1 MNDAEKS
8 SLRVPLGDG
17 ERSTSLP
24 RIILASGFQAHY
36 VREVANAYARL
47 GHCIEVI
54 GGDMH
59 ADLDFEENVR
69 FLNLRGYDRKE
80 YATLSELAKLA
91 RYYIR
96 LLRHVAASKSPAIY
110 DVSIGRPF
118 LRCVLMYSAFRLLRK
133 RIIYTAHNVL
143 PHDRDTPKNRLIFWV
158 IYRIMA
164 SVIVV
169 HGQSLKDRL
178 VQEFGVASTKVHV
191 IPHGTYHPPDDP
203 ALTKREA
210 RDRLGLP
217 HSRRIAL
224 VFGLQRPYKGTHFA
238 IKALQSAPIE
248 NLTLLIR
255 GEVTNPAYG
264 RELQAVLASASSS
277 VAIDSRLEPVP
288 DSEMELLFKACDVV
302 LLPYLEGS
310 QSGVKYMAFAFG
322 KPVLASD
329 AGSIGESVAS
339 RVSGEIFKTGDEVS
353 FLSTL
358 EDMLNNLSRYD
369 EVRIRTLAREEFSFD
384 AAVRIVDALIEG
396 RGSSAASCA
405 STGGT
410 TS

>member
-1 MNDAEKS
+1 MNPAGMH
-8 SLRVPLGDG
+8 PLERPSGDG
-17 ERSTSLP
+17 DKSGAPP
-24 RIILASGFQAHY
+24 RILLASGFQSHY

-47 GHCIEVI
+47 GYTVEVI

-59 ADLDFEENVR
+59 ADLDFEKNVR

-80 YATLSELAKLA
+80 YRGLSELAKLL
-91 RYYIR
+91 RYYLR
-96 LLRHVAASKSPAIY
+96 VLRHVAASTSPAIY

-143 PHDRDTPKNRLIFWV
+143 PHDRDTPKNRLIFGV

-164 SVIVV
+164 SSIVV

-178 VQEFGVASTKVHV
+178 VQEFGVAPTKVHV

-210 RDRLGLP
+210 RDQLGLP

-288 DSEMELLFKACDVV
+288 DREMELLFKACDVV

-329 AGSIGESVAS
+329 VGSIGEGVTSGF
-339 RVSGEIFKTGDEVS
+339 SGEIFKTGDEAS

-358 EDMLNNLSRYD
+358 EDMLDNPSRYD
-369 EVRIRTLAREEFSFD
+369 ELRIRTLAREEFSFD

-396 RGSSAASCA
+396 RGSSAASRTSA
-405 STGGT
+405 GGT
-410 TS
+410 PS